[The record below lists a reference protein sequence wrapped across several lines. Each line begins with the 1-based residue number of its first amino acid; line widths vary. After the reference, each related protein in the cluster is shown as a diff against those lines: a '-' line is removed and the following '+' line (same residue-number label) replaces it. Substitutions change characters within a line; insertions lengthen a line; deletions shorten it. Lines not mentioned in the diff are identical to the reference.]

1 MFVSVQEEYTD
12 KLLPLLEK
20 YKYAINNNRLLCIDF
35 TTLSEYLWL
44 LRAACKALESH
55 GKRAMLYL
63 AAAVSDFYIPAE
75 KLVCF

>member
-1 MFVSVQEEYTD
+1 M
-12 KLLPLLEK
+12 LPLLEI
-20 YKYAINNNRLLCIDF
+20 YKDTMIRNRLLCIDF

-44 LRAACKALESH
+44 LRAACEALVPH

-75 KLVCF
+75 KLVCFMYLHEHS